1 MKRKVFYFFL
11 ACLATIFLFSFAAL
25 CNQCGAGI
33 TEDDEKI
40 DVEETGEEE
49 AAAGDEEEAASEEEA
64 SGEEAEEEESAEE
77 ETGEEEEESAEEDKE
92 APTISLEIYEAE
104 YSSADGVCYSRVEA
118 KITGKP
124 TPTVEF
130 SKDDSGG
137 AWGSKKCQVN
147 LNDPG
152 DTYTLTAAAT
162 NSEGTANASI
172 NITWTCAETAEPPVI
187 EETDSITA
195 DNSRSGYISGSAATS
210 VGANLIYVGDNGSN
224 DPVKGYLSFDIS
236 DISDLDDVIIRGAGI
251 EISGISM
258 IGQPWDAGDKM
269 DIKVFEYGNNLDYPA
284 DFAVGGV
291 FITSINTSSGLSEFL
306 FSSDSFRNELQKA
319 VNDGKPYLQLKLGLN
334 GVSNN
339 SYSDVYKFTPG
350 NSKIRVNYEFRE

>member
-1 MKRKVFYFFL
+1 MKRKVFYFSL
-11 ACLATIFLFSFAAL
+11 ACLMIIFLFSFAAL

-33 TEDDEKI
+33 AEDEEKI
-40 DVEETGEEE
+40 DVEEKDKEETAEEE
-49 AAAGDEEEAASEEEA
+49 TAAEDEEEAASDAAAEDE
-64 SGEEAEEEESAEE
+64 EEAEEEDEE
-77 ETGEEEEESAEEDKE
+77 AADEDKQ
-92 APTISLEIYEAE
+92 APTISLEIYETG

-118 KITGKP
+118 KVTGKP
-124 TPTVEF
+124 TPTVTF

-147 LNDPG
+147 LDDPG
-152 DTYTLTAAAT
+152 DSYALTATAT
-162 NSEGTANASI
+162 NSEGTAPASLT
-172 NITWTCAETAEPPVI
+172 ITWGCAIPAEPAV
-187 EETDSITA
+187 EETDNITA

-210 VGANLIYVGDNGSN
+210 VGANLVYVGDNGSN

-236 DISDLDDVIIRGAGI
+236 DISDLDDVIIAEASI
-251 EISGISM
+251 EITGIDK
-258 IGQPWDAGDKM
+258 IGEPWDAGDKM

-291 FITSINTSSGLSEFL
+291 LIKSIDTSSGLSGVS
-306 FSSDSFRNELQKA
+306 FSSDSLKSELQNA
-319 VNDGKPYLQLKLGLN
+319 VDAGKPYLQLKFGLN

-350 NSKIRVNYEFRE
+350 NSKLRVTYEYSE